1 MRSFFAFLLL
11 LFVPLALIWLPVP
24 GLAAL
29 IGGFVGGY
37 VAARPGRAFLL
48 ALLPVVIIDALALL
62 ITTGLGLPVIGA
74 VVAGAALDLL
84 HRAQRGPDRW
94 RHRRRFRRPEPPEHA
109 PRHIPSRTGDELPLI
124 PCAVHPATAEKP
136 RLSRA

>member
-1 MRSFFAFLLL
+1 MRSFFAFLLML
-11 LFVPLALIWLPVP
+11 LVPLALIWLPVP

-62 ITTGLGLPVIGA
+62 IATGLGLPIVGA
-74 VVAGAALDLL
+74 VVAGAASIFFIAHSVALVAGAIVGGFVGQSRQESLPAVA
-84 HRAQRGPDRW
+84 RA
-94 RHRRRFRRPEPPEHA
+94 
-109 PRHIPSRTGDELPLI
+109 
-124 PCAVHPATAEKP
+124 
-136 RLSRA
+136 

>member
-62 ITTGLGLPVIGA
+62 ITTGLGLPIIGA
-74 VVAGAALDLL
+74 VVAGAASIFFIAHSVALI
-84 HRAQRGPDRW
+84 AGAIVGGFVGQ
-94 RHRRRFRRPEPPEHA
+94 
-109 PRHIPSRTGDELPLI
+109 SRQSTL
-124 PCAVHPATAEKP
+124 PAT
-136 RLSRA
+136 SRAELGTSYR